1 MKTEFKVSKEFI
13 LMAYNE
19 ACEGLKSKL
28 RAEFPE
34 AFEPEFKAGDWV
46 IGKKGIPNLAKKIIY
61 LDGGTAR
68 YFDIECDME
77 KPCDK
82 GSNNGQFVGEL
93 RLATP
98 EEIKESLKF
107 NVGVWVTTIGTTFHS
122 EKNNGNTFKIGY
134 VDTQSLFVCEEK
146 KDEGYGVFNGEFR
159 LATPEEILA
168 HLSKEADKRGFKE
181 GVTIDNSMLIRG
193 VGRVKLTWGTFG
205 YVYCDRRDCLRLG
218 GDRVYKNG
226 EWATIIPTEVE
237 VSMEEIAK
245 WKGCKINELKIK

>member
-1 MKTEFKVSKEFI
+1 
-13 LMAYNE
+13 MAHNE

-61 LDGGTAR
+61 FNGGTAK

-134 VDTQSLFVCEEK
+134 VDTHSQFVCEEK

-159 LATPEEILA
+159 LATPEEILV
-168 HLSKEADKRGFKE
+168 HLGKEADKRGFKE
-181 GVTIDNSMLIRG
+181 GVTIDNAMLSRIIGRIMLKESMLFTYDDENDI
-193 VGRVKLTWGTFG
+193 
-205 YVYCDRRDCLRLG
+205 LRLG
-218 GDRVYKNG
+218 GHKVYENDK
-226 EWATIIPTEVE
+226 WATIIPAEVE

-245 WKGCKINELKIK
+245 WKGCKITQIVIKSFN